1 MAEEK
6 TVNSSE
12 QSEMLQFLNQNK
24 VAIIIGA
31 VLLLAVILF
40 VTLYL
45 NGSST
50 TPTSSTAEST
60 QVQVLPS
67 STRTINQSK
76 PASPTMQVGSEMRS
90 DPFSGPLALRGVI
103 IDPNGKSVAVIEAG
117 NISNVVAKGAKI
129 SGNWTVKEIKKD
141 RVILSKDKDVLE
153 LQFNGINNAFTEKGG
168 KAE

>member
-12 QSEMLQFLNQNK
+12 QSELLQFLNQNK

-45 NGSST
+45 NGSSS
-50 TPTSSTAEST
+50 TPTSSMTDT
-60 QVQVLPS
+60 NQVQVLPS
-67 STRTINQSK
+67 TTRTIDQSK
-76 PASPTMQVGSEMRS
+76 TASPAMQVGSEMRS

-103 IDPNGKSVAVIEAG
+103 IDPGGKPVAIVEAG
-117 NISNVVAKGAKI
+117 NVSNVVTKGSKI
-129 SGNWTVKEIKKD
+129 SGNWIVKDIKND
-141 RVILSKDKDVLE
+141 RVILSKDKEEIE
-153 LQFNGINNAFTEKGG
+153 LQFNGINRQVTGEGG
-168 KAE
+168 KTE